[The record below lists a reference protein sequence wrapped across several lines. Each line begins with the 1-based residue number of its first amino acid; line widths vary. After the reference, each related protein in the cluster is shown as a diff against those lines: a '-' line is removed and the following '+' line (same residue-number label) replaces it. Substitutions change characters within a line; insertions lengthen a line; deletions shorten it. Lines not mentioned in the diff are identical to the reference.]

1 MGDKCLEI
9 NYEVTEWFTAR
20 KRCLTYEKKDM
31 WVVKNAKELN
41 NIKYSINFSE
51 KVNDKVDKFWL
62 GISSFTYAEDECGK
76 TGEFVIHKSKR
87 SFIKD
92 MPRTAEIYLSSAK

>member
-51 KVNDKVDKFWL
+51 KVVRQVSLLYTNQKGHLLKICL
-62 GISSFTYAEDECGK
+62 ELLRYI
-76 TGEFVIHKSKR
+76 
-87 SFIKD
+87 
-92 MPRTAEIYLSSAK
+92 